1 MAIWLYG
8 HILTIWPLSHMAIWY
23 WMWPIWVSTE
33 TAIKMQHSDEGIKVI
48 GPSCKK
54 LEQKWSDGQFS
65 FVFFG
70 NSFVFTKI
78 GGHTTKMVRMSP
90 TFFWWLLGYIHSPE
104 QLSSILDETRWNPE
118 QAREGLLI
126 PGISLGKS
134 A

>member
-1 MAIWLYG
+1 MVLNV
-8 HILTIWPLSHMAIWY
+8 
-23 WMWPIWVSTE
+23 WVSTE
-33 TAIKMQHSDEGIKVI
+33 TAIQMQHSDEGIKLI

-90 TFFWWLLGYIHSPE
+90 KDEIPDRLRNTYNIYACNTQIRNTI
-104 QLSSILDETRWNPE
+104 QLRVLHIVGT
-118 QAREGLLI
+118 Q
-126 PGISLGKS
+126 KKM
-134 A
+134 